1 MNEITVG
8 QNKRIIKRKRFTVEE
23 DYKIQNLVKQFG
35 ENWDEIKKNFGPTR
49 EKRQLKERWQ
59 NYLNPNIS
67 PKFTEEENFLLYSLF
82 IKIGPKW
89 NDIAKKIGNKSAS
102 FCKNRIRAI
111 KKNIEELYKTDE
123 RKTLKEYHSK
133 INPNFKKIDV
143 GKDIDIQIGMTFCE
157 NEFIETFDDTEDI
170 NEIDI
175 FLIRL

>member
-1 MNEITVG
+1 MNDINVG

-35 ENWDEIKKNFGPTR
+35 ENWDEIQKNFGPTR

-82 IKIGPKW
+82 LKIGPKW

-111 KKNIEELYKTDE
+111 KKISKSYIKLM
-123 RKTLKEYHSK
+123 KEKLSK
-133 INPNFKKIDV
+133 SI
-143 GKDIDIQIGMTFCE
+143 IQK
-157 NEFIETFDDTEDI
+157 
-170 NEIDI
+170 
-175 FLIRL
+175 